1 MAFNPFKS
9 KPPVDKPSRNAFDL
23 SFANNLTME
32 FGKLYPVFCKE
43 CLPGDT
49 FKIDPT
55 FAFKFMPMY
64 FPVQSRMRAD
74 LKFFY
79 VRNRNLWVNW
89 KKFIGQTD
97 RITGQEVIPPYL
109 DIIPAQAERLQ
120 TRSLLDYLGVPTT
133 APVLTPSSLIGTM
146 DGYNGAYAD
155 TFAQGYSYNN
165 GEVYKP
171 FIHRDGTIRNDPKF
185 LSDYVNDDASRF
197 PNGSDYAMC
206 VADFEFTSM
215 ITADSEFRLYLPD
228 IKNALGE
235 SVVDNQIDTD
245 KLDRCI
251 LYIFREGD
259 YSRDLRNTYSDN
271 YTNTRNSKVLAY
283 NTFCEMTYDDTNKM
297 LVVSNI
303 DKDGFVVDSENT
315 KTLIEFLSSQDDL
328 QGLRLAFSI
337 PYKIDGFFQPVKVDD
352 KGEEVLGQMEV
363 FPYKIEIT
371 DTDVIVDRDISI
383 EQNPFIHQDGDSGP
397 VLPLSALPSRAYEAI
412 FNGFYRNVEVDPFRI
427 NGQIEY
433 DKFIPNDGDGADN
446 YPYNFHY
453 QYWEHDFLTDSVPS
467 PQQGI
472 APLVGGRPAQTL
484 VYDIKN
490 DVGDNYRVYATND
503 RVGTLLGLAGY
514 SNDLIEGQQ
523 YAPES
528 TIQALQEAITFGIS
542 INDFRNVNALQKWL
556 EKNIRRGYRY
566 KDQMMSHFGVSLS
579 YEECDMPEYLGGV
592 SEDVNVRAISST
604 VETENAPLGSYAG
617 QATCMG
623 SSKHT
628 INKYTDEHGFIMGIL
643 CVTPIPTYSQLLPKH
658 FTKFSPFDFF
668 SPEFGHI
675 GLQPIPMK
683 EVAPLNVSLEQGNQE
698 ETFGYQRAFYDY
710 LQSTDEVHGEFRA
723 SLQNYLVDRV
733 FQGVPRLSKEFL
745 EVDPTQ
751 VNDVFNYTGGD
762 DKILGQIWFDCEVV
776 RPIPKYGVPKIAD

>member
-79 VRNRNLWVNW
+79 VRNRNLWANW

-97 RITGQEVIPPYL
+97 RITGQEVVPPYL
-109 DIIPAQAERLQ
+109 KITPQNSYRLA

-133 APVLTPSSLIGTM
+133 APQLINSRTSLSLG
-146 DGYNGAYAD
+146 
-155 TFAQGYSYNN
+155 GYSSEYANELLTN
-165 GEVYKP
+165 MYPVSENVSSAP
-171 FIHRDGTIRNDPKF
+171 FASTLIFPEKNYPLYRIE
-185 LSDYVNDDASRF
+185 LSKIDNSLLDSNYYLVSNINTPFRGII
-197 PNGSDYAMC
+197 PNGSILEMPF
-206 VADFEFTSM
+206 V
-215 ITADSEFRLYLPD
+215 
-228 IKNALGE
+228 
-235 SVVDNQIDTD
+235 D
-245 KLDRCI
+245 KLNDASTSIFGAQYDGRDRKGQLYFFKKLNSSESSSLGGLSDEYKLVAYTSISATRDGVNDLLKTGGIVSLNCPEGGTI
-251 LYIFREGD
+251 TIEELTTLYNSQSKDLYISIALPYIQRQVIQ
-259 YSRDLRNTYSDN
+259 T
-271 YTNTRNSKVLAY
+271 
-283 NTFCEMTYDDTNKM
+283 
-297 LVVSNI
+297 I
-303 DKDGFVVDSENT
+303 DKDQQTYVVYP
-315 KTLIEFLSSQDDL
+315 FALS
-328 QGLRLAFSI
+328 
-337 PYKIDGFFQPVKVDD
+337 FFCNAVLDTEPVA
-352 KGEEVLGQMEV
+352 
-363 FPYKIEIT
+363 
-371 DTDVIVDRDISI
+371 DR
-383 EQNPFIHQDGDSGP
+383 NPFITQTGATEP
-397 VLPLSALPSRAYEAI
+397 EIMISALPCRALEAI
-412 FNGFYRNVEVDPFRI
+412 FNSFYRNIEVDPFRI

-433 DKFIPNDGDGADN
+433 DKFVPNDGDGADD
-446 YPYNFHY
+446 YPYDFHY
-453 QYWEHDFLTDSVPS
+453 QYWEHDFLTDSLPS

-472 APLVGGRPAQTL
+472 APLVGGRPSQTL
-484 VYDIKN
+484 AYDIKN

-503 RVGTLLGLAGY
+503 GVGTLLGLAGY
-514 SNDLIEGQQ
+514 TNTLKEGEQ

-528 TIQALQEAITFGIS
+528 TIEALQEAITYGIS

-566 KDQMMSHFGVSLS
+566 KDQMMSHFGVHLS

-617 QATCMG
+617 QATCQG

-628 INKYTDEHGFIMGIL
+628 INKYTDEHGFIIGML

-658 FTKFSPFDFF
+658 FTKFSPFDYF

-683 EVAPLNVSLEQGNQE
+683 EVAPLNVALENGNQE

-710 LQSTDEVHGEFRA
+710 LASTDEVHGEFRA
-723 SLQNYLVDRV
+723 SLQDYLVDRV
-733 FQGVPRLSKEFL
+733 FQGIPRLSKEFL
-745 EVDPTQ
+745 EVDPAQ

-776 RPIPKYGVPKIAD
+776 RPIPKYGVPKISD